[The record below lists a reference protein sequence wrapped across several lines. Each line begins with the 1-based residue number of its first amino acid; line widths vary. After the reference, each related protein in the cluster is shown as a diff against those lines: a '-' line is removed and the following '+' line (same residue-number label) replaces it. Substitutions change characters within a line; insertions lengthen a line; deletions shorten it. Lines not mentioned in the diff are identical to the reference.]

1 MQTLFESELKV
12 MEILWEHQPVTAKQV
27 SVIAAETVGWN
38 KNTTYTMLKK
48 LEAKGLL
55 TRADPGFVC
64 TATVSR
70 DEIQKEE
77 ARSLVG
83 RLFGGS
89 RQALFSALLS
99 DETLSAEEYE
109 ELRRLIETR

>member
-27 SVIAAETVGWN
+27 SMIAAETVGWN

-70 DEIQKEE
+70 VSKALEHGEGGY
-77 ARSLVG
+77 RLVMK
-83 RLFGGS
+83 RTEKKVS
-89 RQALFSALLS
+89 R
-99 DETLSAEEYE
+99 
-109 ELRRLIETR
+109 